1 MAYEKLPNCQA
12 IDLQQFQVVDIRDA
26 IQEVDNKMLV
36 TITDKVQNKFGN
48 LLAKAEEAKVK
59 ATTGFTEAQIL
70 ADESI
75 WMVSE
80 GDESDNE
87 VYDMG
92 ARN

>member
-1 MAYEKLPNCQA
+1 
-12 IDLQQFQVVDIRDA
+12 
-26 IQEVDNKMLV
+26 
-36 TITDKVQNKFGN
+36 

>member
-1 MAYEKLPNCQA
+1 
-12 IDLQQFQVVDIRDA
+12 
-26 IQEVDNKMLV
+26 MLI

-48 LLAKAEEAKVK
+48 LLAKAEELKVQQ
-59 ATTGFTEAQIL
+59 TTGFTEAQIL

-80 GDESDNE
+80 GDESDE
-87 VYDMG
+87 QVYDMG